1 MALWALSN
9 GPAIVGVVSDIIGL
23 VKKLP
28 RRDAQEIQKSAS
40 EAVVAED
47 QDKLFK
53 VKKRCEGIACP
64 METKHE

>member
-9 GPAIVGVVSDIIGL
+9 GPTIVSVVSDIIGL

-28 RRDAQEIQKSAS
+28 RKDAAEIQKSAS
-40 EAVVAED
+40 EAVIADDTE
-47 QDKLFK
+47 KLIK